1 MDNNEMIINEEQVPV
16 IETMADNNLFVLAET
31 AEKRVDAMKRI
42 ITASLRITNE
52 SDWVKIG
59 SAYYLQSTGAEKIA
73 RTFGI
78 SYQIL
83 DTQKRH
89 KDNGHFVYEYKMRF
103 TMSNVTIEADGI
115 RSSDDEF
122 FTGKVKTETLNDG
135 TIHKLSGKT
144 PDEVDERDVKLSA
157 YTNCL
162 NNGIKRL
169 IGLRN
174 VSDAQ
179 LKDAGL
185 NIDEIRGYGFNSKQ
199 PKEMNQSVQDARD
212 EIMKILTE
220 WCNGDEKRIGDAIEK
235 YTTFVGKDGHE
246 IKGKRT
252 LDGMSEK
259 ALLVNLVKIRKAYE
273 DWKKEHGR
281 EANQ

>member
-1 MDNNEMIINEEQVPV
+1 MDNEMIISEEQVPV
-16 IETMADNNLFVLAET
+16 IETMSDNNLFALAET

-59 SAYYLQSTGAEKIA
+59 NAYYLQSTGAEKIA

-83 DTQKRH
+83 DTQK
-89 KDNGHFVYEYKMRF
+89 KMKSNGHYVYEYKMRF
-103 TMSNVTIEADGI
+103 TMSNVTIDADGI
-115 RSSDDEF
+115 RSSDDDF
-122 FTGKVKTETLNDG
+122 FTSKVKEEKLPDG
-135 TIHKLSGKT
+135 TTHRLTGKT
-144 PDEVDERDVKLSA
+144 PDEVDERDVKISA

-174 VSDAQ
+174 VSEVQ
-179 LKDAGL
+179 LKAAGL
-185 NIDEIRGYGFNSKQ
+185 NIDEMRGYGFNTKQ
-199 PKEMNQSVQDARD
+199 PKEMNESVQNARD

-220 WCNGDEKRIGDAIEK
+220 WCNGDETRIGDAIEK
-235 YTTFVGKDGHE
+235 YTTFTGKDGRE

-281 EANQ
+281 ETNQ